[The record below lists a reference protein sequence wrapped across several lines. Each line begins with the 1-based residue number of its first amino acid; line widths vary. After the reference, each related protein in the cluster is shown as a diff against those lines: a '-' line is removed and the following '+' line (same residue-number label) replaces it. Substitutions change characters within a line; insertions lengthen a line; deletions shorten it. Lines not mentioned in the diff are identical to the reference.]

1 MISLTKSANG
11 RFVIP
16 VAIRTVLALKAR
28 TPLYAEIRDGGLLRI
43 TSSQRNV
50 QCKAYFEQMLTAP
63 KTRVASQELIAE
75 RRAEA

>member
-1 MISLTKSANG
+1 MSENRRI
-11 RFVIP
+11 VIA
-16 VAIRTVLALKAR
+16 VAIRTALALKAR
-28 TPLYAEIRDGGLLRI
+28 TPLYAEIRDGGLLLI

>member
-1 MISLTKSANG
+1 MISLTMSEN
-11 RFVIP
+11 RRIVIP
-16 VAIRTVLALKAR
+16 VAIRTALALKAR
-28 TPLYAEIRDGGLLRI
+28 TPLYAEIRDGGLLMI

-63 KTRVASQELIAE
+63 KTRVASQEQIAE

>member
-1 MISLTKSANG
+1 MISLTMSEN
-11 RFVIP
+11 RRIVIP
-16 VAIRTVLALKAR
+16 VAIRTALELKAR
-28 TPLYAEIRDGGLLRI
+28 TPLYAEIRDGGLLMI

-63 KTRVASQELIAE
+63 KTRVASQEQIAE